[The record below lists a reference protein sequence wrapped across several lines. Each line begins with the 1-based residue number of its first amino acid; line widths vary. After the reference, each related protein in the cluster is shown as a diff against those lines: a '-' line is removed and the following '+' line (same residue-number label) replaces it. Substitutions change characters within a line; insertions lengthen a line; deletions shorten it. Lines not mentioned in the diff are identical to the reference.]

1 MSEHWIWR
9 CDHLIP
15 SDTLA
20 SRRVLAEVLDQ
31 LEAQH
36 WLRRDIFSVHLAMEE
51 ALVNAIHHGNRLDR
65 GKHVR
70 VLCQVSP
77 DRVRVEIT
85 DQGCGFNPAEVPDP
99 TCAEQLHAP
108 CGRGVMLMKAFMLRV
123 EYSAE
128 GNHVILEKDR
138 SEGEDEDGNGD

>member
-1 MSEHWIWR
+1 MSEQWIWR
-9 CDHLIP
+9 CDHVIP
-15 SDTLA
+15 SDTVAGRQILEELL
-20 SRRVLAEVLDQ
+20 RQ

-36 WLRRDIFSVHLAMEE
+36 WRQHDVFSVHLAVEE
-51 ALVNAIHHGNRLDR
+51 ALVNAICHGNRSDS

-70 VLCQVSP
+70 VVCLVSG

-85 DQGCGFNPAEVPDP
+85 DEGSGFNPQAVPDP
-99 TCAEQLHAP
+99 TCAERMHWD
-108 CGRGVMLMKAFMLRV
+108 CGRGVMLMKAFMSRV

-138 SEGEDEDGNGD
+138 GHAR

>member
-9 CDHLIP
+9 CDHVIP
-15 SDTLA
+15 SDTVA
-20 SRRVLAEVLDQ
+20 GRRVLDELLGQ

-36 WLRRDIFSVHLAMEE
+36 WQQHDVFSVHLAVEE
-51 ALVNAIHHGNRLDR
+51 ALVNAICHGNRSDS

-70 VLCQVSP
+70 VCCLLSR

-85 DQGCGFNPAEVPDP
+85 DEGSGFDPHAVPDP
-99 TCAEQLHAP
+99 TCAERLHSES
-108 CGRGVMLMKAFMLRV
+108 GRGVMLMRAFMSRV
-123 EYSAE
+123 EYGAE

-138 SEGEDEDGNGD
+138 GKGR